1 MCDRKK
7 AVGLQC
13 DFKYTDPFWGAIAS
27 TIINLHKLKFFQ
39 TGGSVLGLLVL
50 LEFINLWRSSDPH

>member
-13 DFKYTDPFWGAIAS
+13 DFKYIDPFWGAIAS

-50 LEFINLWRSSDPH
+50 LELINL